1 MTDYNYIGKIPFV
14 NYKCDKMGHIFSMCP
29 WEEMFFLA
37 IPSVCRVVQEKCG
50 AGYKIFKKKFNPRK
64 SGNTPLR
71 RCLKMSNNH
80 KKSSAGK
87 GYIALLLCAA
97 AIGLAGFLYYRD
109 AGEAQPQPNAPD
121 VTVAATQGEQQQDV
135 PVVAVPSQQTQPG
148 ATQPSTPVQPKDKTL
163 KTASPVEGQTVA
175 VYAMDALSYNQTT
188 RDWRTHN
195 GMDIA
200 AEAGTQVCA
209 AADGEV
215 YTVFEDETMGM
226 TVVIR
231 HDGGYATTYASL
243 AEEVLVKPGEQVKLG
258 QAIGCVGSTALLE
271 TAIGDHVHFSV
282 SCNDEP
288 MDPMEFLNLK

>member
-1 MTDYNYIGKIPFV
+1 
-14 NYKCDKMGHIFSMCP
+14 
-29 WEEMFFLA
+29 
-37 IPSVCRVVQEKCG
+37 
-50 AGYKIFKKKFNPRK
+50 
-64 SGNTPLR
+64 
-71 RCLKMSNNH
+71 MSNNH
-80 KKSSAGK
+80 RGSTGK

-97 AIGLAGFLYYRD
+97 AIGITGYLYYKETAD
-109 AGEAQPQPNAPD
+109 VQPQPNTPD
-121 VTVAATQGEQQQDV
+121 VTVAATQGEYSPDV
-135 PVVAVPSQQTQPG
+135 PVVATQPQQPDHQ
-148 ATQPSTPVQPKDKTL
+148 ATQPTQPTVPKDKTL

-195 GMDIA
+195 GVDIA
-200 AEAGTQVCA
+200 AEAGTKVCA

-231 HDGGYATTYASL
+231 HEGGYATTYSSL
-243 AEEVLVKPGEQVKLG
+243 AEEITVKPGDQVTLG

-271 TAIGDHVHFSV
+271 TSIGDHVHFSV

-288 MDPMEFLNLK
+288 MDPAQFLSLGE

>member
-1 MTDYNYIGKIPFV
+1 
-14 NYKCDKMGHIFSMCP
+14 
-29 WEEMFFLA
+29 
-37 IPSVCRVVQEKCG
+37 
-50 AGYKIFKKKFNPRK
+50 
-64 SGNTPLR
+64 
-71 RCLKMSNNH
+71 MSNNH

-231 HDGGYATTYASL
+231 HEGGYTTKYASL
-243 AEEVLVKPGEQVKLG
+243 ASDVPVAPGNTVTAG
-258 QAIGCVGSTALLE
+258 QTIGYVGATAMLE
-271 TAIGDHVHFSV
+271 NAIGDHVHFSV
-282 SCNDEP
+282 SCDGTLV
-288 MDPMEFLNLK
+288 DPAEFLE

>member
-1 MTDYNYIGKIPFV
+1 
-14 NYKCDKMGHIFSMCP
+14 
-29 WEEMFFLA
+29 
-37 IPSVCRVVQEKCG
+37 
-50 AGYKIFKKKFNPRK
+50 
-64 SGNTPLR
+64 
-71 RCLKMSNNH
+71 MSNNH
-80 KKSSAGK
+80 KNGSAGK

-97 AIGLAGFLYYRD
+97 AIGISGYLYYRD
-109 AGEAQPQPNAPD
+109 ANDAPVQPDAPD
-121 VTVAATQGEQQQDV
+121 VTVAATQEEPQQDV
-135 PVVAVPSQQTQPG
+135 PVVAVPSQQTDPV
-148 ATQPSTPVQPKDKTL
+148 ATKPSQPSVPMDKTL

-175 VYAMDALSYNQTT
+175 VYAMDELSYNQTT

-231 HDGGYATTYASL
+231 HDGGYVTTYASL
-243 AEEVLVKPGEQVKLG
+243 AEEILVKPGDQVKLG

-282 SCNDEP
+282 SCNDKG
-288 MDPMEFLNLK
+288 MDPMEFLNLG

>member
-1 MTDYNYIGKIPFV
+1 
-14 NYKCDKMGHIFSMCP
+14 
-29 WEEMFFLA
+29 
-37 IPSVCRVVQEKCG
+37 
-50 AGYKIFKKKFNPRK
+50 
-64 SGNTPLR
+64 
-71 RCLKMSNNH
+71 MSNNR
-80 KKSSAGK
+80 KNSSTGK

-97 AIGLAGFLYYRD
+97 AIGISGYLYYREANSVLPQQNQPD
-109 AGEAQPQPNAPD
+109 A
-121 VTVAATQGEQQQDV
+121 TVAVTQGDPGRDV
-135 PVVAVPSQQTQPG
+135 PVVAVPSQQTEPA
-148 ATQPSTPVQPKDKTL
+148 ATQPSQTTVPKDKTL

-175 VYAMDALSYNQTT
+175 VYAADSLSYNQTT

-200 AEAGTQVCA
+200 AGAGTQVCA

-231 HDGGYATTYASL
+231 HEGGYTTTYASL
-243 AEEVLVKPGEQVKLG
+243 AQEVSVKPGDSVKLG

-282 SCNDEP
+282 SYNDAP
-288 MDPMEFLNLK
+288 MDPMDFLNLE